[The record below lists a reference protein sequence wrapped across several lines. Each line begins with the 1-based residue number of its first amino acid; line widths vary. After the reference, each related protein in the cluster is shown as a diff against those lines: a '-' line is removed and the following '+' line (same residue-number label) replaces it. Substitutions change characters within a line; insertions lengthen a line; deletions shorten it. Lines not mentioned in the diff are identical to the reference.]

1 MACSVCCF
9 STGQYYLLFAKQFMS
24 KKYLLLSAITAF
36 GISGA
41 VLTLSQPI
49 PASAQQ
55 LLLPYPWCS
64 VGERLHCDFMTR
76 EQCEESVD
84 YHGFCQPNPEM
95 PQNAPGGPRS
105 RAR

>member
-1 MACSVCCF
+1 
-9 STGQYYLLFAKQFMS
+9 MS
-24 KKYLLLSAITAF
+24 NRYLLLSAITAF
-36 GISGA
+36 GIFGGA
-41 VLTLSQPI
+41 LTLNQPT

-64 VGERLHCDFMTR
+64 VGERLHCDFTTR

-95 PQNAPGGPRS
+95 PQNGQGSSRS